1 MNSEFQVPRADNAL
15 IGNPEFESTRAA
27 LLAPPIT
34 LSTPAR
40 QIVARTS
47 FSPGVFPLGL
57 SPREKNPPGVLPS
70 VGGFLRRWYRW
81 FPQGLAFAAIFWSLC
96 FHVSQV
102 RGSSMYPGIL
112 NSDRIVVDDFFYHLF
127 PMGRGDVVVLKY
139 PLDHSL
145 DYVKRVVGLPGDD
158 ILIAFGKV
166 WVNGEALEEPYLD
179 AGSIDHASFKHCT
192 VASDH
197 FFVLGDNRIHSSDSR
212 EFGQVPMDC
221 LQGIV
226 RARLWPFGRAGW
238 VN

>member
-102 RGSSMYPGIL
+102 RGSSMSPGIL
-112 NSDRIVVDDFFYHLF
+112 NSDRIVVDDVFHHIF
-127 PMGRGDVVVLKY
+127 PMGRGDVVVLKC
-139 PLDHSL
+139 PLDQSL
-145 DYVKRVVGLPGDD
+145 DYVSVWSACPGT
-158 ILIAFGKV
+158 IF
-166 WVNGEALEEPYLD
+166 
-179 AGSIDHASFKHCT
+179 
-192 VASDH
+192 
-197 FFVLGDNRIHSSDSR
+197 
-212 EFGQVPMDC
+212 
-221 LQGIV
+221 
-226 RARLWPFGRAGW
+226 
-238 VN
+238 